1 MKESLDLASFNSAAA
16 DHELVQVSE
25 SSAWCIA
32 CGLCAACSGTI
43 ATFAAVASFA
53 SL

>member
-1 MKESLDLASFNSAAA
+1 MKESLELNSFSAAS
-16 DHELVQVSE
+16 DEMVQVSE
-25 SSAWCIA
+25 GSAWCIA